1 MVLFLTVS
9 VLRKHDA
16 RKRSMMSG
24 NDKNDVKQKKVLSF
38 KGGKKQQ
45 ESKAKAKPRVTVGW
59 ILGMA
64 VLLIIGAS
72 FIIGPTLGAVLGKRN
87 QGNLVFGTYGKEDIS
102 YAYNNYFFDQVQ
114 HYADQYKGSQNDP
127 TQTLYQIW
135 KSAYDSTVVYT
146 AVGQLAKQAGIQ
158 VNTDVLNRAIIDSGA
173 YHKDGT
179 FDVDTYQ
186 KATTERKSAIESSI
200 RRNLPYRMVMTD
212 VSTVLA
218 SEAEREYVGNMASK
232 VRDFSYLLFDSSL
245 YPDSEA
251 IAYALEHKQLFENIE
266 LSIISLGSLEDAEEV
281 ASSLQS
287 GLYTFEEAAREH
299 SLDMYAQADG
309 YIGTIPFFAIKPN
322 FRYEDE
328 AAALLGA
335 ASGSIVGP
343 FETGGGWAIY
353 RVSTAAEEADVA
365 DENTRNLVKAYIGS
379 NEEEL
384 MDSYLSNLVTEVSEY
399 AKKTGLV
406 EAALEYDLDLVE
418 VMPTGYNV
426 GKSSFL
432 NNFSYTDPTGML
444 ASYAT
449 AEVQT
454 ELFTSAEH
462 TLLEPMKTGGA
473 YLLIE
478 VGEDSTD
485 EGMGSYTMMFYDYL
499 AGSQSQENLAQTLYA
514 SDLHKDNFLTTFLR
528 VVLGQ

>member
-1 MVLFLTVS
+1 
-9 VLRKHDA
+9 
-16 RKRSMMSG
+16 MSDT
-24 NDKNDVKQKKVLSF
+24 DKNDAKRKNVLSF
-38 KGGKKQQ
+38 KGGKKQH
-45 ESKAKAKPRVTVGW
+45 ESKTKQKPRITIGW

-72 FIIGPTLGAVLGKRN
+72 FVIGPTLGAMLGKRS
-87 QGNLVFGTYGKEDIS
+87 QGNLVFGTYGKEEIR

-114 HYADQYKGSQNDP
+114 HYADQYKGSQSDP

-135 KSAYDSTVVYT
+135 KSAYDATVIHT
-146 AVGQLAKQAGIQ
+146 AAGQLATQAGIR
-158 VNTDVLNRAIIDSGA
+158 VNADVLNRAIIDSGA

-179 FDVDTYQ
+179 FDVDTYR

-200 RRNLPYRMVMTD
+200 RRDLPYRMVMTD
-212 VSTVLA
+212 VGTVLA
-218 SEAEREYVGNMASK
+218 SDAEREYVGAMASK

-245 YPDSEA
+245 YPDREA
-251 IAYALEHKQLFENIE
+251 VAYALENRRLFETIG

-309 YIGTIPFFAIKPN
+309 RVGKVPYFAVTPN
-322 FRYEDE
+322 FRYAEE
-328 AAALLGA
+328 AVALLEADSGA
-335 ASGSIVGP
+335 IVGP
-343 FETGGGWAIY
+343 FETNGGWAIY
-353 RVSTAAEEADVA
+353 QVTEPANEMDLA
-365 DENTRNLVKAYIGS
+365 DENSLDLVKAYIGS

-384 MDSYLSNLVTEVSEY
+384 MDSYLSNLVTEVAEY
-399 AKKTGLV
+399 ASEAGLE
-406 EAALEYDLDLVE
+406 EAALAYDLDLVE

-426 GKSSFL
+426 GNSSFL

-449 AEVQT
+449 AEVQA

-499 AGSQSQENLAQTLYA
+499 AGSQSQENLARTLYA
-514 SDLHKDNFLTTFLR
+514 SDLHEDNFMPTFLR

>member
-1 MVLFLTVS
+1 
-9 VLRKHDA
+9 
-16 RKRSMMSG
+16 
-24 NDKNDVKQKKVLSF
+24 
-38 KGGKKQQ
+38 
-45 ESKAKAKPRVTVGW
+45 
-59 ILGMA
+59 
-64 VLLIIGAS
+64 
-72 FIIGPTLGAVLGKRN
+72 
-87 QGNLVFGTYGKEDIS
+87 
-102 YAYNNYFFDQVQ
+102 
-114 HYADQYKGSQNDP
+114 
-127 TQTLYQIW
+127 
-135 KSAYDSTVVYT
+135 
-146 AVGQLAKQAGIQ
+146 
-158 VNTDVLNRAIIDSGA
+158 
-173 YHKDGT
+173 
-179 FDVDTYQ
+179 DVDTYQ

-266 LSIISLGSLEDAEEV
+266 ISIISLGSLEDAEEV

-365 DENTRNLVKAYIGS
+365 DENTRNLVKTYIGS

-399 AKKTGLV
+399 AKKTDLV